1 MRQISVLVADDHP
14 VVRERIGQ
22 TIHQHQQLCLVGEA
36 DDGEVALAR
45 IRALRPDV
53 ALLDVFMPRIGADRV
68 LEELHAEESSVKV
81 LVLTAGPTAALYNTV
96 RHCPDSLLYKD
107 SGCGQICDEILALSR
122 GVHTSLGR
130 LTLAQ
135 AELVAGTRPRLR
147 SRELDALHHLA
158 EGLLLQEI
166 ANRMGTSRRTVDEY
180 LRLAREKLD
189 VPTNAAAVARAYA
202 TGHLP
207 RRS

>member
-1 MRQISVLVADDHP
+1 MRQISVVVADDHP
-14 VVRERIGQ
+14 LVRERIAQ
-22 TIHQHQQLCLVGEA
+22 TIHQHQQLRLVGEA
-36 DDGEVALAR
+36 HDGKQALKT
-45 IRALRPDV
+45 IRATRPDV
-53 ALLDVFMPRIGADRV
+53 ALLDAFMPRAGADRV

-81 LVLTAGPTAALYNTV
+81 LVLTAGPTAALYSTI
-96 RHCPDSLLYKD
+96 RQRPDSLLYKD
-107 SGCGQICDEILALSR
+107 AECEQICEEILALSDGAR
-122 GVHTSLGR
+122 VSQGR
-130 LTLAQ
+130 LNLAQ

-147 SRELDALHHLA
+147 PGELEALHHLA

-202 TGHLP
+202 MGHLP
-207 RRS
+207 RQS